1 MGYKTLKMGL
11 IVLLGLL
18 SISVGL
24 TKVFADSVSVHVVS
38 VRRGYWEGGE
48 WIGSVDITLDNA
60 PYVEY
65 CIEYDKY
72 IYLGGTYTATVNPAE
87 DSDTWRSVSYIL
99 AWYALNN
106 TLKPVDNNDEA
117 YAIQLAIWKYTE
129 GQWKTTNNPPQRA
142 IDIYNNASGKDVA
155 RPDYG
160 LTLTSESQY
169 APANVPVKITAQLT
183 QNEQKITKPNVK
195 IQFSTD
201 KAVFE
206 NGENQIEKLTDN
218 EGKAEVSVVCAE
230 TGEVTVTATT
240 RAYWAHI
247 LDLGDCQD
255 LIAIGYPVQASI
267 IIRTITFFVV
277 PEVLLGALMATI
289 ASFAALGTLK
299 LKRTKD

>member
-24 TKVFADSVSVHVVS
+24 TKVFADSVTVHVVS
-38 VRRGYWEGGE
+38 VRSGYWSSEG
-48 WIGSVDITLDNA
+48 WVGSVNIEVNSV

-72 IYLGGTYTATVNPAE
+72 IYLGGTYTATVNPAT
-87 DSDTWRSVSYIL
+87 DIDTWRSVSYIL

-183 QNEQKITKPNVK
+183 QPRQNIL

-201 KAVFE
+201 KAVFTE

-230 TGEVTVTATT
+230 HGEVTVTATT

-277 PEVLLGALMATI
+277 PEVLLGALMAII
-289 ASFAALGTLK
+289 ASFAALGILK
-299 LKRTKD
+299 QKRTKD

>member
-24 TKVFADSVSVHVVS
+24 TKVFADSVTVHVVS

-183 QNEQKITKPNVK
+183 QPRQNIL

-201 KAVFE
+201 KAVFTE

-277 PEVLLGALMATI
+277 PEVLLGALMAII
-289 ASFAALGTLK
+289 ASFAALGILK

>member
-1 MGYKTLKMGL
+1 
-11 IVLLGLL
+11 
-18 SISVGL
+18 
-24 TKVFADSVSVHVVS
+24 
-38 VRRGYWEGGE
+38 
-48 WIGSVDITLDNA
+48 
-60 PYVEY
+60 
-65 CIEYDKY
+65 
-72 IYLGGTYTATVNPAE
+72 
-87 DSDTWRSVSYIL
+87 
-99 AWYALNN
+99 LNN

-117 YAIQLAIWKYTE
+117 YATQLALWKYTE

-142 IDIYNNASGKDVA
+142 IDIYNNALGKDVA

-169 APANVPVKITAQLT
+169 APANVPAKITAQLT
-183 QNEQKITKPNVK
+183 QNEQNITKPNVK

-201 KAVFE
+201 KGVFTE
-206 NGENQIEKLTDN
+206 NGENQIEKLIDD

-230 TGEVTVTATT
+230 HGEGLVTATT
-240 RAYWAHI
+240 RAYWVHI

-277 PEVLLGALMATI
+277 PEVPLGALMTII
-289 ASFAALGTLK
+289 ASFAALGILK